1 MSETPLSAA
10 QCLACLELDD
20 AAVRRALTE
29 VYGTDRDVLGERI
42 LLLRSVL
49 SRFIDRFGDRPV
61 RLFRS
66 PGRINLRGM
75 HVDTHGG
82 YLNLM
87 THQREIVLAV
97 SPTEKTEVVFSNVDP
112 RYPDARFDIEAL
124 RSQIRPGEDW
134 QHFITRP
141 DVRTEVEFARGEWS
155 NYLKGAF
162 LSVAHRLPG
171 CAIRGV
177 RAVVGSDVPRGASLS
192 SSAALC
198 TAACQAIVRLNA
210 LHLDEEQLILAARDA
225 EWYTG
230 SRCGLSDQTAI
241 VLARK
246 GELLNLALNMADFH
260 TRGARRLTFPEDLS
274 VLVVDSFTERSLS
287 GAAHVAYTVNRFAY
301 SLAMEI
307 LRQEVAAQGVGAD
320 TVSKID
326 RLSVFTPENL
336 EPFGG
341 SAFLLRLLRGIPA
354 RISIDDLR
362 TRYNLPDLD
371 SVYEQYFGSVPEGE
385 RPREVALRGPLLFGI
400 AESERARIFPE
411 LLERGDYLSAGR
423 LMSLGHDGDRKYL
436 SDGTPYAADTGDDAM
451 DRLIARAEPIHCS
464 PGAYGASSRVLDFL
478 VDAARQAGALGACL
492 TGAGIAGTILALCR
506 REDAQIVAQILRDKM
521 TGEDYPRVAFRS
533 EPLSEEELRQ
543 AVVPNAAT
551 AAAGELSLARSSTEK
566 GDWVL

>member
-1 MSETPLSAA
+1 MSETPLTAA
-10 QCLACLELDD
+10 QCLACLESDD
-20 AAVRRALTE
+20 SDVRRALTA
-29 VYGTDRDVLGERI
+29 VYGADPSVLGERI
-42 LLLRSVL
+42 LLVRCVL
-49 SRFIDRFGDRPV
+49 ARFLERFGDSPV

-87 THQREIVLAV
+87 THQREVVLAV
-97 SPTEKTEVVFSNVDP
+97 SPAEGTEVVFSNVDP
-112 RYPDARFDIEAL
+112 RYPDALFDSEAVRAQL
-124 RSQIRPGEDW
+124 HPGEDW
-134 QHFITRP
+134 LEFITRP
-141 DVRTEVEFARGEWS
+141 DVRAQVESTRGHWS

-171 CAIRGV
+171 RPIGGMQ
-177 RAVVGSDVPRGASLS
+177 AVVGSDVPRGASLS

-198 TAACQAIVRLNA
+198 TTVCQAILRLNG
-210 LHLDEEQLILAARDA
+210 LQLDDEQLIQTARDA

-246 GELLNLALNMADFH
+246 GELLNLALSVADFN
-260 TRGARRLTFPEDLS
+260 TRGARRLAFPEELS

-287 GAAHVAYTVNRFAY
+287 GTAHVAYTVNRFAY

-307 LRQEVAAQGVGAD
+307 LRQEVAAHGVGPD
-320 TVSKID
+320 TVARID
-326 RLSVFTPENL
+326 RLSVFTPQNL
-336 EPFGG
+336 DPFGG

-354 RISIDDLR
+354 RITIDDLR
-362 TRYNLPDLD
+362 SRYDLPDLD
-371 SVYEQYFGSVPEGE
+371 AVYGQYFGTVPEEE

-411 LLERGDYLSAGR
+411 LLEGGDYLSAGR

-436 SDGTPYAADTGDDAM
+436 SDGTPYVADVGDAAM
-451 DRLIARAEPIHCS
+451 DRLVGKAEPIHCC

-506 REDAQIVAQILRDKM
+506 REDAPIVAQILRDKM
-521 TGEDYPRVAFRS
+521 AGEDYPRVAFRS
-533 EPLSEEELRQ
+533 EPLSSDELRQ

-551 AAAGELSLARSSTEK
+551 APAGELVLTCSSAQK